1 MKIGFL
7 IEYFYPIKGGAE
19 NNCFYLARELAKKHD
34 VHVFTSNR
42 KDDKIFKKEETV
54 EFIKIHRYKNFFRY
68 KYYLTFTPG
77 LLSILKYNLDI
88 LHVHSFGFLWHD
100 FIVLLKKLFS
110 RTKIVNTPH
119 GPFMALNKYNFL
131 ENIFRS
137 VIIFKEYFFNK
148 LYNVVIQVN
157 PNQHK
162 WITKYGVS
170 RKKIKYIPNGISKET
185 FDKIDNKNFI
195 KKYNLK
201 NKFVISYVG
210 RIQKYKGLN
219 QVIKV
224 LPKLDK
230 KIIFLVAGKDSGDKK
245 RLIDLAIKLK
255 VGDRIIF
262 LGEISDKDKLRALDS
277 SEIFILSS
285 DWEAFG
291 IVILEAMAR
300 NNTIISTKTE
310 GGKFLVRKENGF
322 TYNFG
327 DLKKLKEIIEILF
340 NNKKLRDTMKKN
352 NLMKSKEFLWEDIV
366 DDLERIYR
374 K

>member
-1 MKIGFL
+1 
-7 IEYFYPIKGGAE
+7 
-19 NNCFYLARELAKKHD
+19 
-34 VHVFTSNR
+34 
-42 KDDKIFKKEETV
+42 
-54 EFIKIHRYKNFFRY
+54 
-68 KYYLTFTPG
+68 
-77 LLSILKYNLDI
+77 
-88 LHVHSFGFLWHD
+88 
-100 FIVLLKKLFS
+100 
-110 RTKIVNTPH
+110 
-119 GPFMALNKYNFL
+119 MALNKYNFL

-277 SEIFILSS
+277 SEIFILPS

>member
-255 VGDRIIF
+255 VGDK
-262 LGEISDKDKLRALDS
+262 LGL
-277 SEIFILSS
+277 
-285 DWEAFG
+285 
-291 IVILEAMAR
+291 
-300 NNTIISTKTE
+300 
-310 GGKFLVRKENGF
+310 
-322 TYNFG
+322 
-327 DLKKLKEIIEILF
+327 
-340 NNKKLRDTMKKN
+340 
-352 NLMKSKEFLWEDIV
+352 
-366 DDLERIYR
+366 
-374 K
+374 